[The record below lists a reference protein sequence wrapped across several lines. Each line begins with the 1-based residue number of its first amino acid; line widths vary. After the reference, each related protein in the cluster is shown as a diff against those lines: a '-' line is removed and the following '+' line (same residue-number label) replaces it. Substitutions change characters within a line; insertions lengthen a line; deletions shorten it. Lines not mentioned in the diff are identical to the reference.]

1 MATTISTKDIAELRN
16 RTGAGMM
23 DCKKALEETGGNIE
37 EAIAYLRKK
46 GIAKAEKRVGRA
58 ASEGKIVSLI
68 SPDHRHA
75 ALIELNSETD
85 FVARNEEFG
94 RLAEE
99 LAQQVMEDE
108 ATDAVVHKPD
118 EHALF
123 GKPWHKDAGTT
134 VGEVVK
140 AAAGK
145 TGENVTLRRFAR
157 FATNG
162 ALGNYVHFN
171 GKVAALV
178 EVEGAQGPEVQQ
190 LAKSIAEHVAA
201 GVPAVPVAVTR
212 DQVSPELVEKERAI
226 FAEQARES
234 GKPENII
241 EKMIGGRIDKYY
253 GEVALVE
260 QPWVREPSKTIR
272 ELIKEVGKQVGAE
285 LSVKRFARFQMGEE

>member
-1 MATTISTKDIAELRN
+1 MANISAKDIAELRA

-46 GIAKAEKRVGRA
+46 GIAKSEKRAGNR
-58 ASEGKIVSLI
+58 ASEGKIVSLV

-75 ALIELNSETD
+75 VLVELNSETD

-94 RLAEE
+94 QLAEE
-99 LAQQVMEDE
+99 LAHQVMQDE
-108 ATDAVVHKPD
+108 ATDAIVHKAD
-118 EHALF
+118 EHELF
-123 GKPWHKDAGTT
+123 GKAWHKGGGT
-134 VGEVVK
+134 VGEIVK
-140 AAAGK
+140 SAAGR

-157 FATNG
+157 FKTEG
-162 ALGNYVHFN
+162 ALGSYVHFN

-178 EVEGAQGPEVQQ
+178 EVAGGNGAEVQA

-201 GVPAVPVAVTR
+201 GVPVVPVAVSR
-212 DQVSPELVEKERAI
+212 DQVSAELVEKERQI
-226 FAEQARES
+226 FAEQARAS

-253 GEVALVE
+253 GEVALLE
-260 QPWVREPSKTIR
+260 QPWVRDPSKTIR
-272 ELIKEVGKQVGAE
+272 ELVSETGKQLGAE
-285 LSVKRFARFQMGEE
+285 LTVKRFARFQMGEE

>member
-1 MATTISTKDIAELRN
+1 MATISTKDIAELRN

-58 ASEGKIVSLI
+58 ASEGKIVSLV

-75 ALIELNSETD
+75 VLVELNSETD

-94 RLAEE
+94 RLAED
-99 LAQQVMEDE
+99 LAQQVMQDE
-108 ATDAVVHKPD
+108 ATDAIVHKAE

-123 GKPWHKDAGTT
+123 GAPWHKDGGTT

-145 TGENVTLRRFAR
+145 TGENVSLRRFAR
-157 FATNG
+157 FKTDG
-162 ALGNYVHFN
+162 AIGTYVHFN
-171 GKVAALV
+171 GKVASLV
-178 EVEGAQGPEVQQ
+178 EVGGAAGSEVQQ
-190 LAKSIAEHVAA
+190 LAKSIAEHIAA
-201 GVPAVPVAVTR
+201 GVPTVPLAVTR
-212 DQVSPELVEKERAI
+212 DQVSPELVEKERQI
-226 FAEQARES
+226 FAEQARTS

-253 GEVALVE
+253 GEVALLE
-260 QPWVREPSKTIR
+260 QPWVRDPSKTIR
-272 ELIKEVGKQVGAE
+272 ELVQETGKQLGAE
-285 LSVKRFARFQMGEE
+285 LSVRRFARFQMGEE

>member
-1 MATTISTKDIAELRN
+1 MANISAKDIAELRA

-58 ASEGKIVSLI
+58 ASEGKIVSLV

-75 ALIELNSETD
+75 VLVELNSETD

-99 LAQQVMEDE
+99 LAQQVMQDE
-108 ATDAVVHKPD
+108 ATNAIVHKAD
-118 EHALF
+118 EHELF
-123 GKPWHKDAGTT
+123 GKPWHKDGGST

-157 FATNG
+157 FQTDG
-162 ALGNYVHFN
+162 AIGSYVHFN

-178 EVEGAQGPEVQQ
+178 EVGGASGPEVQQ
-190 LAKSIAEHVAA
+190 LARSLAEHVAA
-201 GVPAVPVAVTR
+201 GVPVVPAAVTR
-212 DQVSPELVEKERAI
+212 EQVSPELVEKERQI
-226 FAEQARES
+226 FAEQARSS

-253 GEVALVE
+253 GEVALLE
-260 QPWVREPSKTIR
+260 QPWVRDPSKTIR
-272 ELIKEVGKQVGAE
+272 ELVQETGKQVGAE
-285 LSVKRFARFQMGEE
+285 LTVRRFARFQMGEE

>member
-1 MATTISTKDIAELRN
+1 MATVSAKDISELRA

-58 ASEGKIVSLI
+58 ASEGKIVSLV

-75 ALIELNSETD
+75 VLVELNSETD

-99 LAQQVMEDE
+99 LAQQVMQDE
-108 ATDAVVHKPD
+108 ATNAVVHKAD
-118 EHALF
+118 EHELF
-123 GKPWHKDAGTT
+123 GKPWHKDGGST

-157 FATNG
+157 FQSDG
-162 ALGNYVHFN
+162 AIGSYVHFN

-178 EVEGAQGPEVQQ
+178 EVGGASGSEVQQ
-190 LAKSIAEHVAA
+190 LARSLAEHVAA
-201 GVPAVPVAVTR
+201 GVPVVPAAVTR
-212 DQVSPELVEKERAI
+212 EQVSPEL
-226 FAEQARES
+226 
-234 GKPENII
+234 
-241 EKMIGGRIDKYY
+241 
-253 GEVALVE
+253 
-260 QPWVREPSKTIR
+260 
-272 ELIKEVGKQVGAE
+272 
-285 LSVKRFARFQMGEE
+285 

>member
-1 MATTISTKDIAELRN
+1 MANISAKDIAELRA

-58 ASEGKIVSLI
+58 ASEGKIVSLV

-75 ALIELNSETD
+75 VLVELNSETD

-94 RLAEE
+94 QLAEE
-99 LAQQVMEDE
+99 LAHQVMQDE
-108 ATDAVVHKPD
+108 ATDAIVHKAD
-118 EHALF
+118 EHDLF
-123 GKPWHKDAGTT
+123 GKEWHKGGGT
-134 VGEVVK
+134 VGEIVK
-140 AAAGK
+140 SAAGR

-157 FATNG
+157 FKTDG
-162 ALGNYVHFN
+162 ALGSYVHFN

-178 EVEGAQGPEVQQ
+178 EVAGANGPEV
-190 LAKSIAEHVAA
+190 LALARSIAEHVAA
-201 GVPAVPVAVTR
+201 GVPVVPVAVSR
-212 DQVSPELVEKERAI
+212 DQVSPELVEKERQI
-226 FAEQARES
+226 FAEQARAS

-260 QPWVREPSKTIR
+260 QPWVRDPSKTIR
-272 ELIKEVGKQVGAE
+272 ELVAETGKQVGAE
-285 LSVKRFARFQMGEE
+285 LTVKRFARFQMGEE